1 MWKRPSS
8 KDIAN
13 KLMPMEPLPQGAL
26 ATYIRERYFSKEEGS
41 LPIFNREEV
50 KEPKKR
56 RKKNER

>member
-13 KLMPMEPLPQGAL
+13 KLMPIEPLPQGVL
-26 ATYIRERYFSKEEGS
+26 ATYIRERYFKKEEGA
-41 LPIFNREEV
+41 LPVFNREEV
-50 KEPKKR
+50 KNR